1 MTSGTATPNEA
12 LRVALQDATDVTASH
27 YEVLLP
33 EIKVKKDFVYF
44 GKLIY
49 ILKIFQHWFNQ
60 LSAIVALI

>member
-12 LRVALQDATDVTASH
+12 LRVALQDATGVTASH

-49 ILKIFQHWFNQ
+49 ILKIFQH
-60 LSAIVALI
+60 